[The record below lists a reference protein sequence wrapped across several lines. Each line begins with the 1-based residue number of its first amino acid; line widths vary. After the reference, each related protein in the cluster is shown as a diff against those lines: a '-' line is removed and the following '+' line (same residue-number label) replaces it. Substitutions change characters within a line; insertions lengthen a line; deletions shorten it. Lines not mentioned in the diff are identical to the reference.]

1 MHDVRAVDK
10 SISHFDEGGP
20 PIKAYLV
27 HNMLANFRLKRNPAF
42 LLWVKTSDTITVWY
56 TKYQLACKLFCRMV
70 FLKNCIPFWPFF
82 KNMSLQ
88 DQNNTPSSWCFYCV

>member
-27 HNMLANFRLKRNPAF
+27 HNMLANFRLKRDPAF
-42 LLWVKTSDTITVWY
+42 LLWVVAKIVHSFGVVE
-56 TKYQLACKLFCRMV
+56 QLLHIRS
-70 FLKNCIPFWPFF
+70 LPFF
-82 KNMSLQ
+82 YIMR
-88 DQNNTPSSWCFYCV
+88 F

>member
-42 LLWVKTSDTITVWY
+42 LLWVKTSDTITV
-56 TKYQLACKLFCRMV
+56 
-70 FLKNCIPFWPFF
+70 
-82 KNMSLQ
+82 
-88 DQNNTPSSWCFYCV
+88 

>member
-56 TKYQLACKLFCRMV
+56 TKYQLACLQTFLQNGVPKKLYS
-70 FLKNCIPFWPFF
+70 LLAFF
-82 KNMSLQ
+82 QKHVITRSK
-88 DQNNTPSSWCFYCV
+88 